1 MYAAANCHLI
11 VTCNFPQNAVFNQ
24 SAFFYLSFLFSY
36 YYYHYF
42 FFFISACEDKNSNCA
57 RWANSGYCTGRYE
70 NYMKSNCAKSCKNCG
85 GGGGGDGGD
94 GGGGSGAGGG
104 DGGSKNCG
112 YKPSSRIVGGTE
124 APKGAWP
131 WQAQVRTSSGFTFC
145 GGTLVAPE
153 WVITAAHCTAG
164 RSSSSTRVR

>member
-1 MYAAANCHLI
+1 MYAAANFHLI
-11 VTCNFPQNAVFNQ
+11 VTCNFPQNAEFNQ
-24 SAFFYLSFLFSY
+24 SVFFFICLF
-36 YYYHYF
+36 YF
-42 FFFISACEDKNSNCA
+42 QIIIIIIFFFISACEDKNSNCA

-70 NYMKSNCAKSCKNCG
+70 NYMKRNCARSCKNCG
-85 GGGGGDGGD
+85 SGGGGDGGGGGGSSGGGGGDGG
-94 GGGGSGAGGG
+94 
-104 DGGSKNCG
+104 SKKCG

-145 GGTLVAPE
+145 GGTLVHPE

-164 RSSSSTRVR
+164 RTSSNTRVR

>member
-1 MYAAANCHLI
+1 MPILLFRVLLPVKLGWPKKRI
-11 VTCNFPQNAVFNQ
+11 F
-24 SAFFYLSFLFSY
+24 FLFVFFIFILFLSL
-36 YYYHYF
+36 
-42 FFFISACEDKNSNCA
+42 FFFISACEDKQSKCA
-57 RWANSGYCTGRYE
+57 RWANSGFCTGRYE
-70 NYMKSNCAKSCKNCG
+70 NFMKRNCAKSCKHCG

-94 GGGGSGAGGG
+94 EGGGSGAGGG
-104 DGGSKNCG
+104 DGGSKKCG

-153 WVITAAHCTAG
+153 WVITAAHCTA
-164 RSSSSTRVR
+164 RRTSSNTRVR